1 MNHCSWGSHCCWLL
15 CLLLHQHQHLNISII
30 IAVVG
35 SEVAVLVGQ
44 AVVIGTLASIGTT
57 AVEAEVNGGD
67 WWLVVVRPRFHFY
80 CEPPFLLSG
89 RLVNGCWCKKQATTE
104 NWDHGW
110 QEWASS
116 NNVTTTASNGLWV
129 WAPIA
134 LTMRTANWRVAA
146 EHLSPNR
153 MRLNGKRI
161 PSAPLR
167 LGRGEP
173 PLLLSAQHATTRR
186 LRMQNGWQWE
196 VRGVRC
202 DSPIATEN
210 GLGSEPMVV
219 KMMPTRTN
227 NKQSW
232 VVLIWCGI
240 NPLALAARIWCVT
253 ITSSNATTN
262 GCYWALTASQNDD
275 DGESS
280 LHWEELDLLE
290 LRECGEESPLHQLL
304 SSVVE
309 GFNIMCPNCHCF
321 MLLPVAD
328 SSYSYY
334 SCSTWSPSTHPSPNT
349 LLVCC
354 MLGAGGSSLFSS
366 HCSPHGSA

>member
-1 MNHCSWGSHCCWLL
+1 MGCECEPRLPWPWELQIGEWQLSTYHQTEWDWMGSKSPVPHWDWVGVNPHCC
-15 CLLLHQHQHLNISII
+15 S
-30 IAVVG
+30 
-35 SEVAVLVGQ
+35 VLS
-44 AVVIGTLASIGTT
+44 TS
-57 AVEAEVNGGD
+57 
-67 WWLVVVRPRFHFY
+67 
-80 CEPPFLLSG
+80 
-89 RLVNGCWCKKQATTE
+89 
-104 NWDHGW
+104 
-110 QEWASS
+110 
-116 NNVTTTASNGLWV
+116 
-129 WAPIA
+129 
-134 LTMRTANWRVAA
+134 
-146 EHLSPNR
+146 
-153 MRLNGKRI
+153 
-161 PSAPLR
+161 
-167 LGRGEP
+167 
-173 PLLLSAQHATTRR
+173 ATTRR

-240 NPLALAARIWCVT
+240 NPLAARIWCVT